1 MFVKLLFVPNRG
13 FVMLTFDKNKCAQTF
28 LVYTNLL
35 HIVTK
40 YKIQLNY
47 AVYYRQSSVLRL
59 VKV

>member
-1 MFVKLLFVPNRG
+1 MFVNLLFVPNGG
-13 FVMLTFDKNKCAQTF
+13 FVMWIFDKKINVLKS

-47 AVYYRQSSVLRL
+47 LTINCSQAS
-59 VKV
+59 

>member
-1 MFVKLLFVPNRG
+1 MCSNV
-13 FVMLTFDKNKCAQTF
+13 

-35 HIVTK
+35 HVVTK

-47 AVYYRQSSVLRL
+47 AVYYRPSSVLRL

>member
-1 MFVKLLFVPNRG
+1 MCSMV
-13 FVMLTFDKNKCAQTF
+13 

-47 AVYYRQSSVLRL
+47 AVYYRPSSVLGL
-59 VKV
+59 AKV

>member
-1 MFVKLLFVPNRG
+1 MCSNL
-13 FVMLTFDKNKCAQTF
+13 

-35 HIVTK
+35 NIVTK

-47 AVYYRQSSVLRL
+47 AVYYRPSVLRL